1 MCNDLAQKKMKGTK
15 ACLLGIVEGQEQ
27 NDFFFKKISVQGLIR
42 VIIDEARL
50 WKQAGAKI
58 SLVEQYGGAP
68 FDPG

>member
-1 MCNDLAQKKMKGTK
+1 M
-15 ACLLGIVEGQEQ
+15 I
-27 NDFFFKKISVQGLIR
+27 FFFKKISVQGLIR